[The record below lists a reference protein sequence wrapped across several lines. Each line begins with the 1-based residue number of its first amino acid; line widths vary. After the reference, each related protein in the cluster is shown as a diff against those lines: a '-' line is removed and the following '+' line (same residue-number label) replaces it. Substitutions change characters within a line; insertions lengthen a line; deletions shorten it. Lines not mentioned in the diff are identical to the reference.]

1 MGVCVETREEF
12 MKMSTEEA
20 KVTKKR
26 KIMEEERKKKRH
38 QKDLSRGR
46 RRRKKSLNK
55 RKRGKINGGTERKLT
70 EADEGTTFYFAGK
83 LKTSTNGIVCFCARE
98 RQRFNQTGFVNS
110 IALKTDKTKPFF
122 VN

>member
-70 EADEGTTFYFAGK
+70 EADDYRP
-83 LKTSTNGIVCFCARE
+83 SR
-98 RQRFNQTGFVNS
+98 
-110 IALKTDKTKPFF
+110 
-122 VN
+122 